1 MPSPTALDLAL
12 RQVDLCFVSVKKGL
26 TVGEKSLVS
35 SMEVGLADGSVSEEG
50 RDEKPNKSLE
60 VAKWEEGLV
69 LLLLVLLTAI
79 DDLFPICM
87 VCISLRIFEVGY
99 K

>member
-35 SMEVGLADGSVSEEG
+35 SMEVGLADGSVSDEG
-50 RDEKPNKSLE
+50 RAEKPNKSLE

-69 LLLLVLLTAI
+69 LLLLLTDI
-79 DDLFPICM
+79 DDLFLICT
-87 VCISLRIFEVGY
+87 VCISLRIFEAGY